1 MKKFLSI
8 MEDITGSELYGYLIL
23 ISGFATFYMFL
34 VFLNNAAEG
43 TEAATEAMAYFI
55 YTFCT
60 TAFLW
65 LVHRAFQW

>member
-8 MEDITGSELYGYLIL
+8 MEDITGSALYGYLL
-23 ISGFATFYMFL
+23 FISGAATFFMFL
-34 VFLNNAAEG
+34 IFLNNAAEG
-43 TEAATEAMAYFI
+43 TEAATEAMVQCI
-55 YTFCT
+55 YGLCI